1 MTSFLHTVSIKNEK
15 EVRVSKLDEEDG
27 KVYIYARL
35 SIKRKLLFGHIH

>member
-27 KVYIYARL
+27 KVYI
-35 SIKRKLLFGHIH
+35 